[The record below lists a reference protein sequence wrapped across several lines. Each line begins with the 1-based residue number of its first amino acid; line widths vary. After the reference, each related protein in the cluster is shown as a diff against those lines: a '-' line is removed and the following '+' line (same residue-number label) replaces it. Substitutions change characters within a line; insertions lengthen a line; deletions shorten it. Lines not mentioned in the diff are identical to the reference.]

1 MKNEQSSRRLLWQP
15 FRKDSPFRLY
25 ASPWAVLGAAAV
37 LAAVVVVMAV
47 LNFNREKENVTRIL
61 SEKGAAIIRA
71 LEAGT
76 RTGMMGGLGR
86 GPGIQRL
93 LSETAGQGDIF
104 YIAITDR
111 TGKILAH
118 DDRSL
123 VGSWFLPKQE
133 LEGLAPGKEE
143 KWRVVREEETGRRSF
158 LVYRE
163 FLPRGGGPVR
173 RGHGRFGMPRE
184 LFGPHEFPGQAP
196 GQPGMPFAP
205 GGEPPGREP
214 DPAPPGQTAVPG
226 GESDFLCAEDCESQG
241 GEKTLRDRDLIVFV
255 GMDIGPYER
264 ARSLDFQ
271 GTLVTSA
278 TLLALGFAAVVSLFW
293 AQSHRVSKRLLRDT
307 RAFASEVVGNMPA
320 GLAVVDPEG
329 RLAMVNASF
338 EALLGRCSADVVG
351 RPADEVLPPGFAE
364 MDERAAQARPGRA
377 SGLGDGD
384 GDGPVF
390 SGAAGIAG
398 ADGPSLEREGEFDF
412 GGDAPVPLGVS
423 VTRVVADDGRQVG
436 TLYLVRDLREVR
448 ALQEEVRRREKLAA
462 VGNLAAGVAHEI
474 RNPLSS
480 IRGYASYFGSKF
492 DPDSEDRKAAQ
503 VMVREVDRLN
513 RVITE
518 LIDYSRPSELARRE
532 VDLGQA
538 VEDSL
543 RLIRPDAQA
552 AGVRVETEGLAQ
564 APTVRLDPDRFSQAL
579 LNVLLNAVQAMPD
592 GGALTVAAGTAEDG
606 RAFVS
611 VSDEGVGID
620 PADMGKIFNPY
631 YTTKATG
638 TGLGLAMAL
647 KIVEAHGGEMRAAPR
662 PGGGTVFTVFM
673 PLARGRRGG
682 DA

>member
-1 MKNEQSSRRLLWQP
+1 MKNEQSPRRLLWRS
-15 FRKDSPFRLY
+15 FRKNSPFWLY

-76 RTGMMGGLGR
+76 RTGMTGGLGR
-86 GPGIQRL
+86 GPGIGRL
-93 LSETAGQGDIF
+93 LRETVGEGDIF

-118 DDRSL
+118 DDGSL
-123 VGSWFLPKQE
+123 VGGYFLPPQE
-133 LEGLAPGKEE
+133 LAALAPEAQE

-163 FLPRGGGPVR
+163 FLPRGGVARGR
-173 RGHGRFGMPRE
+173 RQGRAPWPGE
-184 LFGPHEFPGQAP
+184 LFPTSPDLSGRPMPGLQRGGPDRNGAAPQASP
-196 GQPGMPFAP
+196 QS
-205 GGEPPGREP
+205 PPQG
-214 DPAPPGQTAVPG
+214 DA
-226 GESDFLCAEDCESQG
+226 DFLCAEDCEGQG
-241 GEKTLRDRDLIVFV
+241 RPQSLRDRELIVFV
-255 GMDIGPYER
+255 GMDIGPYEQ

-271 GTLVTSA
+271 GTLATSA
-278 TLLALGFAAVVSLFW
+278 TLLTLGFAAVVSLFW

-329 RLAMVNASF
+329 KVAMVNASF
-338 EALLGRCSADVVG
+338 EALLGRTAALVVG
-351 RPADEVLPPGFAE
+351 RPAADVLPPGLAQMGE
-364 MDERAAQARPGRA
+364 VAMAAPADGPAGQAPEDDE
-377 SGLGDGD
+377 
-384 GDGPVF
+384 DGPVF
-390 SGAAGIAG
+390 GRGGGQSKA
-398 ADGPSLEREGEFDF
+398 PMECEGEFDF
-412 GGDAPVPLGVS
+412 GGEAPVPLGVS
-423 VTRVVADDGRQVG
+423 VTRIVAEDGRPVG
-436 TLYLVRDLREVR
+436 TLYLMRDLREVR

-462 VGNLAAGVAHEI
+462 MGNLAAGVAHEI

-492 DPDSEDRKAAQ
+492 APDSEDRKAAQ

-518 LIDYSRPSELARRE
+518 LIDYSRPSELDRRPTP
-532 VDLGQA
+532 LGEA
-538 VEDSL
+538 VEHSL
-543 RLIRPDAQA
+543 RLIKPDAQA
-552 AGVRVETEGLAQ
+552 SGVRIETVGLAD
-564 APTVRLDPDRFSQAL
+564 APTVLLDPDRFSQAL

-592 GGALTVAAGTAEDG
+592 GGALTVSAGVSDDG
-606 RAFVS
+606 RGYVA
-611 VSDEGVGID
+611 VSDDGVGID

-631 YTTKATG
+631 YTTKASG

-647 KIVEAHGGEMRAAPR
+647 KIVEAHGGEMRVAPR
-662 PGGGTVFTVFM
+662 PGGGATFSIFM
-673 PLARGRRGG
+673 PLDRKRQGAG
-682 DA
+682 A

>member
-1 MKNEQSSRRLLWQP
+1 MCMKNEQQHKRFLWQP
-15 FRKDSPFRLY
+15 FRKNSPFFVY

-47 LNFNREKENVTRIL
+47 LNVNREKEYVTRIL
-61 SEKGAAIIRA
+61 REKGAAIIRA

-86 GPGIQRL
+86 GPGLQRL
-93 LSETAGQGDIF
+93 LVETAGQGDIF
-104 YIAITDR
+104 YIVITDR
-111 TGKILAH
+111 SGTILAH
-118 DDRSL
+118 DERSL
-123 VGSWFLPKQE
+123 VGSRFLPPEE
-133 LEGLAPGKEE
+133 LALLAPGGEE

-158 LVYRE
+158 LVYRD
-163 FLPRGGGPVR
+163 FLPRGGVER
-173 RGHGRFGMPRE
+173 RHGAGRFPGSRGLFPAPPE
-184 LFGPHEFPGQAP
+184 LSDGPLPGVR
-196 GQPGMPFAP
+196 GAP
-205 GGEPPGREP
+205 GGRPGMERPTQPVPP
-214 DPAPPGQTAVPG
+214 AQT
-226 GESDFLCAEDCESQG
+226 ETDFLCAEDCDGQG
-241 GEKTLRDRDLIVFV
+241 APKSLRDTELIVFV
-255 GMDIGPYER
+255 GMDIGPYEQ
-264 ARSLDFQ
+264 ARSMDFQ

-307 RAFASEVVGNMPA
+307 RAFASEVVGTMPA

-329 RLAMVNASF
+329 MVAMVNASL
-338 EALLGRCSADVVG
+338 EAMMGRKAAEVVG
-351 RPADEVLPPGFAE
+351 RPALQVLPPGLLE
-364 MDERAAQARPGRA
+364 VGEDMERAG
-377 SGLGDGD
+377 SGE
-384 GDGPVF
+384 V
-390 SGAAGIAG
+390 SGHT
-398 ADGPSLEREGEFDF
+398 EREGEFDF

-423 VTRVVADDGRQVG
+423 VTRIVAEDGGQVG

-492 DPDSEDRKAAQ
+492 APDSEDRKAAQ

-518 LIDYSRPSELARRE
+518 LIDYSRPSELARRSLSLR
-532 VDLGQA
+532 DA
-538 VEDSL
+538 VEHCL
-543 RLIRPDAQA
+543 RLIRPDAEA
-552 AGVRVETEGLAQ
+552 ASVRVATHGLEA
-564 APTVRLDPDRFSQAL
+564 APMVLLDPDRFSQAL
-579 LNVLLNAVQAMPD
+579 LNVLLNAVQAMPS
-592 GGALTVAAGTAEDG
+592 GGTLSVTVGVAEDG
-606 RAFVS
+606 RAV
-611 VSDEGVGID
+611 VEIADEGVGID

-662 PGGGTVFTVFM
+662 PGGGTVIAM
-673 PLARGRRGG
+673 HLPLAR
-682 DA
+682 DIQEEEA